1 LYAISATL
9 ETTEQFVNDDDDDV
23 KTDVD
28 FHDLS
33 SEVGRNIDAIIRNDR
48 EATSRALKHELDQ
61 KRVAVK
67 RLEEALKKQ
76 NEDIRKLR
84 SQSYGVENNQ
94 QLRVEIQRLRQQC
107 TTNMEVLAKKE
118 RELSVLRSSLNVD
131 ENESGY
137 ISDDASDDEDEEG
150 GTEVGSM
157 ISAAKLNAYG
167 PADAEAYATILS
179 QAQGMPGTAQIQQIE
194 SLKKDLLDALGEKES
209 ASKELQA
216 RRESLANAK
225 MIISSLEKANK
236 GMMEDLRARLQDSNT
251 AISSLLDK
259 SKEHDRVA
267 DELRER
273 LERSEQEKLEEREN
287 YEAELRQLRIESE
300 NKTIGSEVSV
310 EEKKEDT
317 TSVASLS

>member
-1 LYAISATL
+1 
-9 ETTEQFVNDDDDDV
+9 
-23 KTDVD
+23 
-28 FHDLS
+28 
-33 SEVGRNIDAIIRNDR
+33 
-48 EATSRALKHELDQ
+48 
-61 KRVAVK
+61 
-67 RLEEALKKQ
+67 
-76 NEDIRKLR
+76 
-84 SQSYGVENNQ
+84 
-94 QLRVEIQRLRQQC
+94 
-107 TTNMEVLAKKE
+107 
-118 RELSVLRSSLNVD
+118 
-131 ENESGY
+131 
-137 ISDDASDDEDEEG
+137 
-150 GTEVGSM
+150 
-157 ISAAKLNAYG
+157 
-167 PADAEAYATILS
+167 
-179 QAQGMPGTAQIQQIE
+179 
-194 SLKKDLLDALGEKES
+194 
-209 ASKELQA
+209 
-216 RRESLANAK
+216 LANAK